1 MLQGIDTLQGLK
13 QTSGETSECYS
24 FQSTTIKNSSLNKGI
39 DLYTLAVHKFMG
51 NSIIKRLEGAP
62 FSDLNDLHD
71 RLKLTDSLGEGEWI
85 DLSGLIVPKQAVKDE
100 IDRIVGN
107 PDSTLEETE
116 SFFQAMHRRYYD
128 MEWTWVCSIM
138 PRWYGKQSTGCLPEI
153 LSESYGNGTKPLCR
167 STECSMTMP
176 AKNFR

>member
-107 PDSTLEETE
+107 PDSTLRRNRIFLP
-116 SFFQAMHRRYYD
+116 SHASALLRHGMDMGLFDNAPLVWKNSRQAVPRRYYPNRTA
-128 MEWTWVCSIM
+128 ME
-138 PRWYGKQSTGCLPEI
+138 
-153 LSESYGNGTKPLCR
+153 R
-167 STECSMTMP
+167 SRCVARP
-176 AKNFR
+176 NAL

>member
-1 MLQGIDTLQGLK
+1 MLLLPKHYDQEQL
-13 QTSGETSECYS
+13 
-24 FQSTTIKNSSLNKGI
+24 LNKGI

-116 SFFQAMHRRYYD
+116 SSSKPCIGVTT
-128 MEWTWVCSIM
+128 TW
-138 PRWYGKQSTGCLPEI
+138 
-153 LSESYGNGTKPLCR
+153 NGHGFVR
-167 STECSMTMP
+167 
-176 AKNFR
+176 